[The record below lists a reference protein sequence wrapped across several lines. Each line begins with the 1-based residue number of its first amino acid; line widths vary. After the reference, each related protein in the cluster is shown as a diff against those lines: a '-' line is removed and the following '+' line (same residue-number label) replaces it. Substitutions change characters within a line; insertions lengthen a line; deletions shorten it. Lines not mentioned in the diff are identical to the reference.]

1 MKIGVVADIHAG
13 PDSDT
18 QLGSNAPLL
27 LDTFCEAMG
36 AFRPD
41 LIVDLGD
48 RVNPVAPG
56 HDLERTA
63 RVRRQL
69 SRVGVPIRHVIGNT
83 DVVNLTKAEQ
93 VAALEKHGSYERL
106 DEWEPR
112 IILLDSEDPPFE
124 RVGGEI
130 GEHQLAWLADV
141 LEQDARPAL
150 VFCHHPLDDQD
161 LSGHRYFAGR
171 PDRACVVNRV
181 RVRALLERGARV
193 LAAFA
198 GHLHWSRA
206 NVVNGVPHVTLG
218 SLVDCAY
225 TGGRSSGTFAEVTIA
240 DRRVDVRIAGL
251 QPERWSFAP

>member
-1 MKIGVVADIHAG
+1 
-13 PDSDT
+13 
-18 QLGSNAPLL
+18 
-27 LDTFCEAMG
+27 MG

-48 RVNPVAPG
+48 RINPVAPG
-56 HDLERTA
+56 RDVERTTW
-63 RVRRQL
+63 VHHQL
-69 SRVGVPIRHVIGNT
+69 ARVGVPTYHVIGNT

-93 VAALEKHGSYERL
+93 LAPLEKRRAYESL

-112 IILLDSEDPPFE
+112 LILLDSEDPPFE

-130 GEHQLAWLADV
+130 GKNQLAWLADV
-141 LEQDARPAL
+141 LERDARPAL

-161 LSGHRYFAGR
+161 LSGHRYFTGH
-171 PDRACVVNRV
+171 PNRACVVNRL
-181 RVRALLERGARV
+181 RVRALLERGGRV

-198 GHLHWSRA
+198 GHMHWSRA
-206 NVVNGVPHVTLG
+206 NVINRVPHVTLG

-225 TGGRSSGTFAEVTIA
+225 TEGRSSGAFAEVTIA
-240 DRRVDVRIAGL
+240 NRRVEIRIAGL